1 MDGCVDIYVYWN
13 ELGSTLHIDLVEFSC
28 YCGGGRGRIGEEG
41 RMWRWGWV
49 GRGKRK
55 DGEVGVG
62 REGEEEGWGGGG
74 G

>member
-1 MDGCVDIYVYWN
+1 MDGCIDIYVYQN
-13 ELGSTLHIDLVEFSC
+13 ELGSTLHIDLVEFSV
-28 YCGGGRGRIGEEG
+28 YCGGRMGREWE
-41 RMWRWGWV
+41 
-49 GRGKRK
+49 RGK

>member
-1 MDGCVDIYVYWN
+1 MG
-13 ELGSTLHIDLVEFSC
+13 
-28 YCGGGRGRIGEEG
+28 
-41 RMWRWGWV
+41 RWGWV